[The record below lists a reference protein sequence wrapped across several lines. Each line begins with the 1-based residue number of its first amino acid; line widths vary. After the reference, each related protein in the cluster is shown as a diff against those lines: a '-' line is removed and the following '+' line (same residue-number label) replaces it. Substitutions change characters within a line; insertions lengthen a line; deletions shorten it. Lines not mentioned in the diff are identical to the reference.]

1 MPSSASSASHIYL
14 LSLHDALPIYISLG
28 TLLDVVV
35 AHRGRRAQT
44 VLHLL
49 RVDDAALRGIEPP
62 YAGVTVRLELEA
74 HRQRVRRALVAPRS
88 EEHTSE
94 LQSQFHLVCRLL
106 LRLPPTSTFFPYTT
120 LFRFT
125 YPWVRF
131 WMLSSPTAAAARRP
145 SSISFASMMPRFA
158 E

>member
-74 HRQRVRRALVAPRS
+74 HRQRVRRALVAPLHLR
-88 EEHTSE
+88 
-94 LQSQFHLVCRLL
+94 LHLVHRAEQVLHVVTDL
-106 LRLPPTSTFFPYTT
+106 VRDD
-120 LFRFT
+120 
-125 YPWVRF
+125 VRF
-131 WMLSSPTAAAARRP
+131 GELAGRAKFRT
-145 SSISFASMMPRFA
+145 
-158 E
+158 